1 MADAEVKDAAQV
13 GKKGLNPI
21 LLVLIAVVVLVIAG
35 GGFFFLVMTKQN
47 SADAKQ
53 EEKTKKEEEKP
64 GIFYQFEDPF
74 IVNLAEA
81 NAERYLK
88 VNPVFEVDNQEVV
101 DEINQK
107 LPEVK
112 DILITIFSSK
122 TLDDVM
128 PLAGKDRIK
137 QEIMDKVNEILTKG
151 KIKGVYF
158 SDFVIQ

>member
-1 MADAEVKDAAQV
+1 MADAEVKDAGQEK
-13 GKKGLNPI
+13 KKGLNPVI
-21 LLVLIAVVVLVIAG
+21 LILIAVIVLMVAG
-35 GGFFFLVMTKQN
+35 GGFFFLVMSKQ
-47 SADAKQ
+47 SKAEAKQ
-53 EEKTKKEEEKP
+53 EEKVQKEEKKP

-74 IVNLAEA
+74 IVNLAEV

-88 VNPVFEVDNQEVV
+88 VNPVFEVDNEDVV
-101 DEINQK
+101 EEINQK
-107 LPEVK
+107 LPEIK

-137 QEIMDKVNEILTKG
+137 QEIMDKVNEVLTKG
-151 KIKGVYF
+151 KIIGVYF

>member
-1 MADAEVKDAAQV
+1 MADPEVKDAGQS
-13 GKKGLNPI
+13 KKGLSPLI
-21 LLVLIAVVVLVIAG
+21 LVLVAVVVLAVAG
-35 GGFFFLVMTKQN
+35 GGFFFLVMTKQG
-47 SADAKQ
+47 SDKAQKKEQ
-53 EEKTKKEEEKP
+53 VEEKKEEP

-88 VNPVFEVDNQEVV
+88 VSPVFEVDNKDVLE
-101 DEINQK
+101 EITQK
-107 LPEVK
+107 LPKIK

-137 QEIMDKVNEILTKG
+137 QEIMDKVNAVLSKG
-151 KIKGVYF
+151 KVIAVYF